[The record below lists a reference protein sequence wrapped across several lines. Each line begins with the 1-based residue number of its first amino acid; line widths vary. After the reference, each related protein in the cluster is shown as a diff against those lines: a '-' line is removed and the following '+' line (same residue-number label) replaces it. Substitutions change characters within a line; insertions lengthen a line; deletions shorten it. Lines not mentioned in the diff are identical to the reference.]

1 MFSSSPWFPSSG
13 TWSWSWTWCSSW
25 WPSSTS
31 LTHSTSLT
39 SAPRMR
45 HSGTKDPSNLQR
57 WPWFHLQ
64 EPDRE
69 SEPGAPLG
77 DLPWVPLPLPH
88 CHRRPEWDT
97 QVQKILQIFSGDHDS
112 IFRNLILSIAIA
124 DLAFAIA
131 SFPLVSIIPMHF
143 SLIFPK
149 PNEKLDIFGN
159 FSRCSTLTLYL
170 AARTLGAAASDP
182 PAPPAPQ
189 WGPGFWRYPSP
200 VNTEVKYTK
209 SSERVFQH
217 CLFIVIYSY
226 NLLQSQ

>member
-1 MFSSSPWFPSSG
+1 MFSSSLWFPSSG
-13 TWSWSWTWCSSW
+13 TWSWEWTWCSSW
-25 WPSSTS
+25 WPSLSSSTSTS
-31 LTHSTSLT
+31 LP

-64 EPDRE
+64 EPDPQLCPSRH
-69 SEPGAPLG
+69 GLRHRQLPLG
-77 DLPWVPLPLPH
+77 VH
-88 CHRRPEWDT
+88 H
-97 QVQKILQIFSGDHDS
+97 
-112 IFRNLILSIAIA
+112 
-124 DLAFAIA
+124 
-131 SFPLVSIIPMHF
+131 PMHF